1 MLAEVKLSEDHRR
14 LMLAI
19 GDAIAKHTT
28 HSPMTLEAIVG
39 VLGFCAGAAIVPGTG
54 NRKTQRKL
62 HAIATGNVDNGMEAM
77 TRAVS
82 GSSLILPEMISVN

>member
-1 MLAEVKLSEDHRR
+1 MLAEVRLNDDHRL

-28 HSPMTLEAIVG
+28 KSPMTLEAIVG
-39 VLGFCAGAAIVPGTG
+39 VLGFCAGAAIIRGTKQ
-54 NRKTQRKL
+54 RSTQRNL
-62 HAIATGNVDNGMEAM
+62 RNIAQGNVDQGMEAM

-82 GSSLILPEMISVN
+82 GTSLIMPEMISVN